1 MYSMCAE
8 RITAEDGT
16 ALLWHALDR
25 NGEVLCTRTVGGT
38 AEWTRDAV
46 NDRDEY
52 CGDCMDAVAM
62 AFRPAPRAD
71 GAHGADAHTAD
82 ARTAEARPAGGRAAV
97 GGGTVERHAP
107 ADPER
112 RPRGR

>member
-1 MYSMCAE
+1 MYSMRAE

-52 CGDCMDAVAM
+52 CDDCMAAVAL
-62 AFRPAPRAD
+62 AFRPAPRAN
-71 GAHGADAHTAD
+71 GAHGAE
-82 ARTAEARPAGGRAAV
+82 ARTAGGRAAV

-112 RPRGR
+112 RPHGR

>member
-25 NGEVLCTRTVGGT
+25 NGEVLCTRTVGGA
-38 AEWTRDAV
+38 AEWTRDGV

-52 CGDCMDAVAM
+52 CGDCMEAVAM
-62 AFRPAPRAD
+62 AFRPAPRAG
-71 GAHGADAHTAD
+71 GAHGAGARATD
-82 ARTAEARPAGGRAAV
+82 ARTAGGRAAV
-97 GGGTVERHAP
+97 GGGAVEWHAP
-107 ADPER
+107 ADPES
-112 RPRGR
+112 RPHAR

>member
-8 RITAEDGT
+8 RITAENGT

-25 NGEVLCTRTVGGT
+25 NGEVLCTRTAGGT

-46 NDRDEY
+46 SDRDEY
-52 CGDCMDAVAM
+52 CDDCMHAVAM

-71 GAHGADAHTAD
+71 GAHGAGTRTAD
-82 ARTAEARPAGGRAAV
+82 ARTAGGRAAV
-97 GGGTVERHAP
+97 GAGTVERHAP

-112 RPRGR
+112 GLHGR

>member
-25 NGEVLCTRTVGGT
+25 NGELLCTRPVGGA
-38 AEWTRDAV
+38 AEWTQDAV

-62 AFRPAPRAD
+62 AFRPVPRATD
-71 GAHGADAHTAD
+71 AHGAEARAFD
-82 ARTAEARPAGGRAAV
+82 ARTAGGRAAV
-97 GGGTVERHAP
+97 GGGTLERHAP
-107 ADPER
+107 ADPES
-112 RPRGR
+112 RPHGR